1 MFFSVEAPW
10 AYSCCSTKVS
20 FFLFIPNLNAYAGT
34 ANLLPRR
41 GRNKPGRDG
50 EDMERGVA
58 GEAKKYG
65 CVALDNLYNIMHT
78 TDRKKSILSLDIS
91 IMDTDISN

>member
-1 MFFSVEAPW
+1 MTE
-10 AYSCCSTKVS
+10 
-20 FFLFIPNLNAYAGT
+20 

-41 GRNKPGRDG
+41 GRNKPGREG

-65 CVALDNLYNIMHT
+65 CLALDNLYNIMHT
-78 TDRKKSILSLDIS
+78 TDRMFLFLKL
-91 IMDTDISN
+91 T

>member
-1 MFFSVEAPW
+1 MMQ
-10 AYSCCSTKVS
+10 
-20 FFLFIPNLNAYAGT
+20 

-41 GRNKPGRDG
+41 GRNKPGREG

-65 CVALDNLYNIMHT
+65 CLALDNLYNIMHT
-78 TDRKKSILSLDIS
+78 TDRMSILKP
-91 IMDTDISN
+91 T